1 MTLTLLL
8 RILFAAA
15 VVPARTDEELFATYR
30 AGKVEA
36 FDELWSRYEGPLR
49 RYARRRVGSTD
60 EVDELVQQTFLHLH
74 RSRRD
79 FREGALLRPWL
90 YTICLNVCRHH
101 IRRRRRRGVSTE
113 LHDGVTPT
121 VPAHDIVADEDA
133 RRVRAALAALPEH
146 ERIVIELHWLQGL
159 GFREVAEV
167 VGAGLSA
174 VKVRAHRG
182 YKRLRVAL
190 HDGSSP

>member
-1 MTLTLLL
+1 MTLAVLLRLLL
-8 RILFAAA
+8 AARTSAARSDEDLFAAY
-15 VVPARTDEELFATYR
+15 RGGDES
-30 AGKVEA
+30 A
-36 FDELWSRYEGPLR
+36 FDDLWRRYEAPLR
-49 RYARRRVGSTD
+49 RYARRRVGSVD
-60 EVDELVQQTFLHLH
+60 ELDELVQQTFLHLH

-79 FREGALLRPWL
+79 FRAGALLRPWL

-101 IRRRRRRGVSTE
+101 LRKRRRSGARIE

-133 RRVRAALAALPEH
+133 RRVRAALAELPEH
-146 ERIVIELHWLQGL
+146 ERLVIELHWLQGL
-159 GFREVAEV
+159 GFKEVAVV

-190 HDGSSP
+190 SEGGAP